1 MLRSL
6 TEIPGGEYLRII
18 IRLFW
23 GCFSFTIQFPFFV
36 SKKIAEGHVSSRFR
50 VQQDYFT
57 LQIFL
62 NGVTNLTVVAYFV
75 ILTPYYARNYNEY

>member
-1 MLRSL
+1 MGNILELSSDYFGVVL
-6 TEIPGGEYLRII
+6 VL
-18 IRLFW
+18 
-23 GCFSFTIQFPFFV
+23 QFNFLFFV
-36 SKKIAEGHVSSRFR
+36 SKKIVEGHVSSRFR

-75 ILTPYYARNYNEY
+75 ILTPCYARNYNEY